1 MAGRNIRS
9 WFISDR
15 SGFRFRYADRIEESD
30 GSFVGP
36 GESDGAFGIV
46 NHPQNKSPRIGDFIV
61 LKDARPD
68 VVLATTGDAT
78 WTPSMTTFVP
88 TSVTM
93 FTSS

>member
-9 WFISDR
+9 YFISDR

-46 NHPQNKSPRIGDFIV
+46 NHPQNRSPRIGDFIV

-78 WTPSMTTFVP
+78 WTPSMTTFVQ
-88 TSVTM
+88 TSITM